1 MDARELGEEWKF
13 ADLLAHDAGNSDA
26 CLQNANPLAEVSDSR
41 TLEWRP
47 GGDTGGFE
55 GCIDVIRSCVP

>member
-41 TLEWRP
+41 TPLEWTP
-47 GGDTGGFE
+47 GGDTGGF
-55 GCIDVIRSCVP
+55 